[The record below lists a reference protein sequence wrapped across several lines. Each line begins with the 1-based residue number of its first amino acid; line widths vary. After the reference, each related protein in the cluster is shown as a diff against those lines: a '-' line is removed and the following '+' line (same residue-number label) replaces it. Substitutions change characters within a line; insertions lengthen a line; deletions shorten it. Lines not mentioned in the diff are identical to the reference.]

1 MLCIKR
7 QRRADLY
14 LDIIEGFLNVAI
26 GFLQH
31 LDDCYDRKNMKIL
44 LAPKFCP
51 PAHGEG
57 NTSGQGWNIA
67 LSIKRQLGFGVVW
80 PAITTRYGQIKKLP
94 P

>member
-1 MLCIKR
+1 MLSIKR

-57 NTSGQGWNIA
+57 NTSGKDGISRYLLSDSSA
-67 LSIKRQLGFGVVW
+67 LGLFGL
-80 PAITTRYGQIKKLP
+80 R
-94 P
+94 